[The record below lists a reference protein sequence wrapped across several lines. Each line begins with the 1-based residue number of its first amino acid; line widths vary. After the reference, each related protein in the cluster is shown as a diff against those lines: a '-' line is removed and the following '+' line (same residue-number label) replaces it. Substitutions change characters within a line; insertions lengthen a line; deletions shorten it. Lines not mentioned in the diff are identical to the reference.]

1 MFLDCQPKVATQI
14 LLLLFFPTQVLQT
27 VDRSDTRHEHPLALL
42 AEETKKLLK
51 KDSTMFM
58 PILSQRHPQAT
69 VVSASIL
76 HRLYGSKLV
85 SKCILFFSFLFFF
98 PVLIRSHFPNLS
110 TIWCDLLNE
119 FHSI

>member
-1 MFLDCQPKVATQI
+1 MESASGLPTKSSKLSQI
-14 LLLLFFPTQVLQT
+14 FILLFFFLFSIQILQT
-27 VDRSDTRHEHPLALL
+27 IDRSDTNHEHPLALL

-85 SKCILFFSFLFFF
+85 SIYTQIFFSY
-98 PVLIRSHFPNLS
+98 
-110 TIWCDLLNE
+110 D
-119 FHSI
+119 